1 MNVQA
6 KPIQAGIPAHVPPNL
21 VYDFDYVTAPVGTH
35 VPQQDLARRLA
46 AEAPDIFFTP
56 RHGGHWIVRR
66 PADTVEMFRRP
77 EDFSNDPRYND
88 MRQWKPALLPVQAD
102 PPLLNDYRKA
112 LGAYLAPG
120 NMRQLETHI
129 REIARAIVADI
140 APRGACDFVTEVGE
154 IFPVTIFLQL
164 VDAPFTDRLQLLK
177 LAQGFTRSPSMA
189 GRAAAI
195 ADLATYIRTL
205 YDQRRIKPGSDM
217 LSQFLKT
224 RIGERS
230 LTRDE
235 EEGLGAFMLIAGLD
249 TLRSAM
255 SHSFLY
261 LARHPEQYASL
272 VANPAMIPDAVE
284 ELLRISGTS
293 MPERAVTHDLEYR
306 GIQMKHGERIIF
318 LLPVMSF
325 DPALNADPFEVNFR
339 RELSQHLI
347 FGAGPHRCAGSHLA
361 RIEIRVLLEEWI
373 ARIPSF
379 ALAEGE
385 DAPMEASTVWTP
397 KKVNLVWPK
406 PA

>member
-1 MNVQA
+1 M
-6 KPIQAGIPAHVPPNL
+6 
-21 VYDFDYVTAPVGTH
+21 
-35 VPQQDLARRLA
+35 
-46 AEAPDIFFTP
+46 
-56 RHGGHWIVRR
+56 
-66 PADTVEMFRRP
+66 
-77 EDFSNDPRYND
+77 
-88 MRQWKPALLPVQAD
+88 
-102 PPLLNDYRKA
+102 
-112 LGAYLAPG
+112 
-120 NMRQLETHI
+120 
-129 REIARAIVADI
+129 
-140 APRGACDFVTEVGE
+140 
-154 IFPVTIFLQL
+154 
-164 VDAPFTDRLQLLK
+164 DAPFTDRLQLLK

-195 ADLATYIRTL
+195 ADLATYIRAL
-205 YDQRRIKPGSDM
+205 YEQRRIKRGTDM

-224 RIGERS
+224 RIGDRP

-325 DPALNADPFEVNFR
+325 DPELNADPFKVNFR

-379 ALAEGE
+379 ALAPDE

-397 KKVNLVWPK
+397 KKVNLVWPVS
-406 PA
+406 